1 MIVYQYEI
9 DQKLKYLL
17 FVQVSTGNRNI
28 KL

>member
-17 FVQVSTGNRNI
+17 FVQVSTGNGNI